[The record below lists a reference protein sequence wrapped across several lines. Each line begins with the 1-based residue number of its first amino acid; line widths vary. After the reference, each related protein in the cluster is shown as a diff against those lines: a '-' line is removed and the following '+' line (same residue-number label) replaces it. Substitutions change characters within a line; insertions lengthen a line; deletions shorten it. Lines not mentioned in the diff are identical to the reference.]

1 MSRSPD
7 TRGTASRSPD
17 TRGTTS
23 RSPDTR
29 GTTSTSPDAR
39 ASWLAP
45 WTPKSVQCL
54 RDYDT
59 RTLGKDVLAGITVGF
74 VALPLAMA
82 FAIASGLPP
91 ASGIACAIVT
101 GFLISALGGSRC
113 QIGGPTGAFVVVIA
127 GVVQRHGIDGLFTCT
142 MMAGVMLIALGVA
155 RLGSAVRF
163 IPRPVVIGFTNG
175 IAVLIASTQIKDFLG
190 LTTPGAPGEFVARMK
205 VLWSA
210 LPTLAPVTATL
221 GVVTLAVLFVVR
233 RVTDRVPPAVVALV
247 GGTLAAWAFG
257 LPVETIGSRFGG
269 IPTGLPALHVPSLR
283 PELLPG
289 LVPEAVTIA
298 LLGAIESLLSAVV
311 ADRMS
316 GDRHEPNVELVAQ
329 GIANVV
335 SPLFGGLPATG
346 AIART
351 ATNIR
356 SGARTPVA
364 GMVHALTLLAIV
376 LFAAPLASYV
386 PLTVLAA
393 ILFLV
398 AFNMGEWHEIPELLR
413 LTRTDVVVWLVT
425 FCLTVFADLTVA
437 VEVGIVMAALLFIRR
452 VADTTTVERVTPEY
466 VESGRAHILQDKDIP
481 PYVAI
486 FRIHGP
492 FLFGATDKLETV
504 TADVARLPEIV
515 VLRLRNMTALD
526 ATGMR
531 AIGDLAA
538 KLRASGRHLVL
549 CGARRQPAEV
559 LRRGGL
565 GDLVGADN
573 VQPHVHAALERAR
586 ELHRGAPDPRP
597 ALALA

>member
-1 MSRSPD
+1 
-7 TRGTASRSPD
+7 
-17 TRGTTS
+17 
-23 RSPDTR
+23 
-29 GTTSTSPDAR
+29 
-39 ASWLAP
+39 
-45 WTPKSVQCL
+45 
-54 RDYDT
+54 
-59 RTLGKDVLAGITVGF
+59 
-74 VALPLAMA
+74 
-82 FAIASGLPP
+82 
-91 ASGIACAIVT
+91 
-101 GFLISALGGSRC
+101 
-113 QIGGPTGAFVVVIA
+113 
-127 GVVQRHGIDGLFTCT
+127 
-142 MMAGVMLIALGVA
+142 
-155 RLGSAVRF
+155 
-163 IPRPVVIGFTNG
+163 
-175 IAVLIASTQIKDFLG
+175 
-190 LTTPGAPGEFVARMK
+190 
-205 VLWSA
+205 
-210 LPTLAPVTATL
+210 
-221 GVVTLAVLFVVR
+221 
-233 RVTDRVPPAVVALV
+233 VTDRVPPAVVALS
-247 GGTLAAWAFG
+247 GGTFAAWALG
-257 LPVETIGSRFGG
+257 LPVATIGSRFGG
-269 IPTGLPALHVPSLR
+269 IPTGLPALHVPTFR

-316 GDRHEPNVELVAQ
+316 GDRHEPNVELIAQ

-364 GMVHALTLLAIV
+364 GMTHSLTLLAIV

-413 LTRTDVVVWLVT
+413 LTKTDVGVWLVT
-425 FCLTVFADLTVA
+425 FALTVFADLTVA
-437 VEVGIVMAALLFIRR
+437 VEVGIVMAALLFIHR
-452 VADTTTVERVTPEY
+452 VADTTTVERVTSEY

-492 FLFGATDKLETV
+492 FLFGSTDKLEAV
-504 TADVARLPEIV
+504 TSDVAGLPEIV

-531 AIGDLAA
+531 AIADLAA
-538 KLRASGRHLVL
+538 KLRTSGRHLVL
-549 CGARRQPAEV
+549 CGARKQPAEV

-565 GDLVGADN
+565 GTLVGEEN

-586 ELHRGAPDPRP
+586 QLHGGVPDRRP
-597 ALALA
+597 ALAV

>member
-1 MSRSPD
+1 
-7 TRGTASRSPD
+7 
-17 TRGTTS
+17 
-23 RSPDTR
+23 
-29 GTTSTSPDAR
+29 
-39 ASWLAP
+39 
-45 WTPKSVQCL
+45 
-54 RDYDT
+54 
-59 RTLGKDVLAGITVGF
+59 
-74 VALPLAMA
+74 
-82 FAIASGLPP
+82 
-91 ASGIACAIVT
+91 
-101 GFLISALGGSRC
+101 
-113 QIGGPTGAFVVVIA
+113 
-127 GVVQRHGIDGLFTCT
+127 
-142 MMAGVMLIALGVA
+142 
-155 RLGSAVRF
+155 
-163 IPRPVVIGFTNG
+163 
-175 IAVLIASTQIKDFLG
+175 
-190 LTTPGAPGEFVARMK
+190 
-205 VLWSA
+205 
-210 LPTLAPVTATL
+210 
-221 GVVTLAVLFVVR
+221 
-233 RVTDRVPPAVVALV
+233 
-247 GGTLAAWAFG
+247 
-257 LPVETIGSRFGG
+257 
-269 IPTGLPALHVPSLR
+269 
-283 PELLPG
+283 
-289 LVPEAVTIA
+289 
-298 LLGAIESLLSAVV
+298 
-311 ADRMS
+311 MS